1 MIFRVPSSL
10 ILLIILFLA
19 PQKVASQ
26 NFVSIPAGNLEYIN
40 SDNIKQ
46 HEKKG
51 GYYNEFWN
59 YHIVLDNGSEIYLNY
74 SITHYGGVRDAVSGA
89 RLSLINWNG
98 KNYNAARE
106 YNLNKFTFSDDTYK
120 FDLNPER
127 GIWFEG
133 RLPDKHL
140 INFNT
145 KKNGTLFDIKLDFAD
160 IKPGFT
166 WGDGKFLLG
175 NDDEAGL
182 YTPIPFA
189 RVTGFVALNG
199 DTVEVSGIA
208 SMNQVYQTNVGT
220 KLFQDSFRFYSKNDG
235 KISAGYFLIPK
246 DSQGEVVGYAYEI
259 NNSEFVLKKPVS
271 LERLDSKKFL
281 GEKIYSKIKI
291 CYLEQPC
298 EVITVN
304 KMNEKIS
311 MLDELGG
318 FKKML
323 AKRFLGG
330 DIIELRGSALI
341 NNNFPVFYST
351 TLLD

>member
-1 MIFRVPSSL
+1 M
-10 ILLIILFLA
+10 
-19 PQKVASQ
+19 
-26 NFVSIPAGNLEYIN
+26 GEYIN

-175 NDDEAGL
+175 N
-182 YTPIPFA
+182 
-189 RVTGFVALNG
+189 
-199 DTVEVSGIA
+199 
-208 SMNQVYQTNVGT
+208 
-220 KLFQDSFRFYSKNDG
+220 
-235 KISAGYFLIPK
+235 
-246 DSQGEVVGYAYEI
+246 
-259 NNSEFVLKKPVS
+259 
-271 LERLDSKKFL
+271 
-281 GEKIYSKIKI
+281 
-291 CYLEQPC
+291 
-298 EVITVN
+298 
-304 KMNEKIS
+304 
-311 MLDELGG
+311 
-318 FKKML
+318 
-323 AKRFLGG
+323 
-330 DIIELRGSALI
+330 
-341 NNNFPVFYST
+341 
-351 TLLD
+351 

>member
-1 MIFRVPSSL
+1 MLSRALTPLIFFIITFL
-10 ILLIILFLA
+10 IPYKGVSQSFVDSPNGGLEFL
-19 PQKVASQ
+19 
-26 NFVSIPAGNLEYIN
+26 NG
-40 SDNIKQ
+40 DDIKQ

-51 GYYNEFWN
+51 GYYNELWN

-74 SITHYGGVRDAVSGA
+74 SISHYGGVRDAVSGA
-89 RLSLINWNG
+89 RLSLINWNN
-98 KNYNAARE
+98 KNYEAARE
-106 YNLNKFTFSDDTYK
+106 YNLDRFIFHEDSYK
-120 FDLNPER
+120 FDLNPDR

-133 RLPDKHL
+133 RLPNEHS

-145 KKNGTLFDIKLDFAD
+145 KKNGTLFDIKLDFSD
-160 IKPGFT
+160 IETGFT

-182 YTPIPFA
+182 FTPIPYA
-189 RVTGFVALNG
+189 RISGFVALNG
-199 DTVEVSGIA
+199 DTVKVSGTA
-208 SMNQVYQTNVGT
+208 SMNQTYQTNIGT
-220 KLFQDSFRFYSKNDG
+220 KLFQDSFRFYSQNDG
-235 KISAGYFLIPK
+235 KINAGYFLVPK
-246 DSQGEVVGYAYEI
+246 DRQNEVVGYAYEST
-259 NNSEFVLKKPVS
+259 NSGFEIKKPTS

-291 CYLEQPC
+291 CYVEHPC
-298 EVITVN
+298 EIITV
-304 KMNEKIS
+304 KEINEKIA

-341 NNNFPVFYST
+341 NNKYPVFYST